1 MAIRLTRTASMILLL
16 FFFFLKCFVGESFQF
31 RHFQKMPD
39 PYKGNDKAAY
49 AVSYYASDRMIND
62 SVHRLHQQAMQERR
76 QELER
81 LDREVYPDVHSSVR
95 TPEEMKKYLE
105 IRVTKEMLR
114 RQQRKAALER
124 DLYPERFSNGPHL
137 NEERLQ
143 EQVLRLYKPDL
154 TTAKRIEYHPRG
166 EKAGSTKNV
175 RSQSGP
181 PGATGTT
188 EQEQSRPVWRPSFG
202 AEKKDYRAFLDQLY
216 APPPRPKSQWN
227 EKRHEERILTLSK
240 PLHVTE
246 KKYIENS
253 NSNDGRPAFKVSRR
267 VEINPES
274 GALY

>member
-1 MAIRLTRTASMILLL
+1 
-16 FFFFLKCFVGESFQF
+16 
-31 RHFQKMPD
+31 MPD

-62 SVHRLHQQAMQERR
+62 SVYRLHQQAMQERR
-76 QELER
+76 QEIER
-81 LDREVYPDVHSSVR
+81 LDKEVYPDVHPPVR
-95 TPEEMKKYLE
+95 THEEMKKYLE

-124 DLYPERFSNGPHL
+124 NLYPERFSNGPQL
-137 NEERLQ
+137 NEEELQ

-154 TTAKRIEYHPRG
+154 STTKRIEYHPRG
-166 EKAGSTKNV
+166 ENASSTKNG
-175 RSQSGP
+175 RSQSSP

-188 EQEQSRPVWRPSFG
+188 EKEQCRPVWRPSFG

-216 APPPRPKSQWN
+216 APPPRPKSKWN
-227 EKRHEERILTLSK
+227 EKKHEERILALSQ
-240 PLHVTE
+240 PLHVTHKSDIQSSSRNE
-246 KKYIENS
+246 
-253 NSNDGRPAFKVSRR
+253 DRPAFKISRR